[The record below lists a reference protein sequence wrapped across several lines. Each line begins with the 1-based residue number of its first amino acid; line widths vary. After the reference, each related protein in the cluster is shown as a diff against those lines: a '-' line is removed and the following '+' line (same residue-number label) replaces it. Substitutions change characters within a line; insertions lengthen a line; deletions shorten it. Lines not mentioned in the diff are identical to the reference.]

1 MSTRIAR
8 RLVVHGRVQGVFF
21 RESLKR
27 EAERLGVSGWVR
39 NRSDGTVEAALEG
52 TSQAVDAL
60 VNWAHRGPE
69 DARVTGVEVSDDP
82 GNHRGFE
89 KRPTL

>member
-1 MSTRIAR
+1 MPARIAR
-8 RLVVHGRVQGVFF
+8 RIVVQGRVQGVFF

-39 NRSDGTVEAALEG
+39 NLSDGTVEAAIEG
-52 TSQAVDAL
+52 TTEAVDSI

-69 DARVTGVEVSDDP
+69 DARVTGVDVSDDP
-82 GNHRGFE
+82 GNYRGFE